1 MVGGSLPLEP
11 QIIGRICGSAE
22 RMLART
28 LNWGR
33 GRGAWDAGFHHP
45 EYFTSGTSLQY

>member
-1 MVGGSLPLEP
+1 MVGGSLPLKP

-22 RMLART
+22 RMLARA

-33 GRGAWDAGFHHP
+33 VSGMPFHHP
-45 EYFTSGTSLQY
+45 EYFASGTSL